1 MISNNKNSLKI
12 KKDSNIV
19 FLKGSNFKYKHSRL
33 KGLTL
38 NYLGTIDNKLG
49 MSKKIMTNDD
59 YMKINI
65 HNSIFHNEKLVSM
78 TKFSFPKNTFQEL
91 KLPSFTSSQ
100 NNKMGKKLEKEVV
113 KKMDNYC
120 MERLNGKSLGSLYNN
135 PSINYTKNSCFFNE
149 SSRNDKLIYNTIS
162 NGIRNKSKKLYI
174 APIKYRLNSFES
186 LRRQLFEE
194 NRPLGLSQYI
204 HKKF

>member
-1 MISNNKNSLKI
+1 MLANNSLKL
-12 KKDSNIV
+12 KKTNVIL
-19 FLKGSNFKYKHSRL
+19 LKGKNIKLKPNKK
-33 KGLTL
+33 KGLTI

-49 MSKKIMTNDD
+49 MSKKIMTKDD

-149 SSRNDKLIYNTIS
+149 SSRNDRLTFNTIS

>member
-1 MISNNKNSLKI
+1 MLANNTLKL
-12 KKDSNIV
+12 KKTNVIL
-19 FLKGSNFKYKHSRL
+19 LKGKNIKLKPNKK
-33 KGLTL
+33 KGLTI

-149 SSRNDKLIYNTIS
+149 SSRNDRLTFNTIS

-174 APIKYRLNSFES
+174 APIKYRLNSFDT
-186 LRRQLFEE
+186 LRRHLFEE

>member
-1 MISNNKNSLKI
+1 MLANNSLKL
-12 KKDSNIV
+12 KKTNVIL
-19 FLKGSNFKYKHSRL
+19 LKGKNIKLKPNKK
-33 KGLTL
+33 KGLTI

>member
-1 MISNNKNSLKI
+1 MLANNTLKL
-12 KKDSNIV
+12 KKTNVIL
-19 FLKGSNFKYKHSRL
+19 LKGKNIKLKPNKK
-33 KGLTL
+33 KGLTI

>member
-1 MISNNKNSLKI
+1 MLANNSLKL
-12 KKDSNIV
+12 KKTNVIL
-19 FLKGSNFKYKHSRL
+19 LKGKNIKLKPNKK
-33 KGLTL
+33 KGLTI

-135 PSINYTKNSCFFNE
+135 PSINYSKNSCFFNE

>member
-1 MISNNKNSLKI
+1 MLTNNSLKLNRTNVI
-12 KKDSNIV
+12 L
-19 FLKGSNFKYKHSRL
+19 LKGKNIKLKTKKK

-49 MSKKIMTNDD
+49 MSKKIMTKDD

-65 HNSIFHNEKLVSM
+65 HNSIFHNEKLALM
-78 TKFSFPKNTFQEL
+78 TKFTFPKNTFQEL

-149 SSRNDKLIYNTIS
+149 SSRNDRLTFNTIS

-174 APIKYRLNSFES
+174 APIKYRLNSFDT
-186 LRRQLFEE
+186 LRRHLFEE

>member
-1 MISNNKNSLKI
+1 MLANNSLKL
-12 KKDSNIV
+12 KKTNVIL
-19 FLKGSNFKYKHSRL
+19 LKGKNIKLKPNKK
-33 KGLTL
+33 KGLTI

-49 MSKKIMTNDD
+49 MSKKIMTKDD

-65 HNSIFHNEKLVSM
+65 HNSIFHNEKLALM
-78 TKFSFPKNTFQEL
+78 TKFTFPKNTFQEL